1 MFVTFGGSNMTAAL
15 AIKSLLE
22 LAFILLLVYGFYKEN
37 KVIAFEKKLK
47 MIIVVNYRRY
57 KKRKRLEQM
66 KKNRDFRVV
75 EGKTLKC
82 KKPDGG
88 FHVA

>member
-1 MFVTFGGSNMTAAL
+1 MTAAL
-15 AIKSLLE
+15 AIKSLIE
-22 LAFILLLVYGFYKEN
+22 LSAILLLIYGFYKED

-57 KKRKRLEQM
+57 KKRKKLEKMQ
-66 KKNRDFRVV
+66 KNQDFRVIN
-75 EGKTLKC
+75 GNAQNG

>member
-1 MFVTFGGSNMTAAL
+1 MTAAL

>member
-1 MFVTFGGSNMTAAL
+1 MTLGL

-22 LAFILLLVYGFYKEN
+22 LSVILLLIYGFYKED
-37 KVIAFEKKLK
+37 KVIAFEQKLK

-57 KKRKRLEQM
+57 KRRKRLEQM
-66 KKNRDFRVV
+66 QKNRDFKVV
-75 EGKTLKC
+75 KGNTHTKNT
-82 KKPDGG
+82 DGG